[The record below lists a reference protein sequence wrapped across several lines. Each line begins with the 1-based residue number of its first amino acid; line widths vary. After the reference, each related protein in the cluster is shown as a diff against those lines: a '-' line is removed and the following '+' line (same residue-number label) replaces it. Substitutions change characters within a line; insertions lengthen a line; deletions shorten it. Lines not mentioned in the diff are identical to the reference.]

1 MTDILKERRLIN
13 LNSEDATFKYN
24 GTFLSNVL
32 FSFSNILREERNVV
46 YVEGGVLNAQI
57 PVSFYAI
64 NIYNNVLFY
73 SLNSTIFSITIPVGN
88 YNFTTFAS
96 ALVAQFLANGHT
108 MTITINQTKGI
119 ITFTNSTGTLN
130 YFRESASTCWR
141 VLGFATGSGDFN
153 ATANVI
159 TPPHLLN
166 LLGPKKLKIFCEAF
180 SISSC
185 DSRNFST
192 STLIDTISVDVPAY
206 SQLNYTNQ
214 TGEYG
219 RLKKKEISNID
230 ILITDELN
238 NPLNLNNT
246 DWSITLALIIFRKVE
261 IVNND
266 LEPLL
271 NTLGNV
277 ENILTDID
285 NNIKNQ
291 GGFSDA
297 SVNQNMDQQQ
307 ITEQLPTLSETT
319 DNLAENTGYNPPILE
334 TDDLDLLLYE
344 NPNLFK

>member
-24 GTFLSNVL
+24 GTFLSNVSFG
-32 FSFSNILREERNVV
+32 FSHILKEERNII

-64 NIYNNVLFY
+64 NYTSNVLYY

-88 YNFTTFAS
+88 YNFSTFAS
-96 ALVAQFLANGHT
+96 AMTTQFLTNGHT
-108 MTITINQTKGI
+108 MSITINQTTGI
-119 ITFTNSTGTLN
+119 ITFTNSTGTLD
-130 YFRESASTCWR
+130 YFQESGSTIWR
-141 VLGFATGSGDFN
+141 VLGFATGSGNYN
-153 ATANVI
+153 ATANVLS
-159 TPPHLLN
+159 PPFLLN

-185 DSRNFST
+185 DSKNFST
-192 STLIDTISVDVPAY
+192 STLIDTISIDVPSY
-206 SQLNYTNQ
+206 SQLNYANI

-219 RLKKKEISNID
+219 RLKKKEINNID
-230 ILITDELN
+230 ILICDELN
-238 NPLNLNNT
+238 NPINFNNT
-246 DWSITLALIIFRKVE
+246 DWSITLALIIFRQVE
-261 IVNND
+261 ITNSD
-266 LEPLL
+266 LQPLL

-285 NNIKNQ
+285 NNIQNQ
-291 GGFSDA
+291 GGFR
-297 SVNQNMDQQQ
+297 QNTDEQLSDQQP
-307 ITEQLPTLSETT
+307 IEEQPT
-319 DNLAENTGYNPPILE
+319 DNLEQNTGYVPPTLE

>member
-24 GTFLSNVL
+24 GTFLSNVSFG
-32 FSFSNILREERNVV
+32 FSHILKEERNVV

-57 PVSFYAI
+57 PVSFYAV
-64 NIYNNVLFY
+64 NVYNNVLYY

-108 MTITINQTKGI
+108 MTITINQTTGR
-119 ITFTNSTGTLN
+119 ITFTNATGTLN
-130 YFRESASTCWR
+130 YFQESGSTSWR
-141 VLGFATGSGDFN
+141 VLGFATGSGNFN
-153 ATANVI
+153 ATTNVI

-185 DSRNFST
+185 DSKNFST

-206 SQLNYTNQ
+206 GQLNYANI

-219 RLKKKEISNID
+219 RLRKKEINNID
-230 ILITDELN
+230 ILICDELN
-238 NPLNLNNT
+238 NPINFNNT
-246 DWSITLALIIFRKVE
+246 DWSITLALIIFRQVE
-261 IVNND
+261 ITNSD
-266 LEPLL
+266 LQPLL

-285 NNIKNQ
+285 NSIQNQ
-291 GGFSDA
+291 GGFR
-297 SVNQNMDQQQ
+297 QNAEQQS
-307 ITEQLPTLSETT
+307 TEEPLV
-319 DNLAENTGYNPPILE
+319 DNLEQNTGFTPPTLE

>member
-24 GTFLSNVL
+24 GSFLSNL
-32 FSFSNILREERNVV
+32 SFGFSHILKEERNVI

-57 PVSFYAI
+57 PVSFYAV
-64 NIYNNVLFY
+64 NVYNNILFY

-96 ALVAQFLANGHT
+96 AVITRFLANGHT
-108 MTITINQTKGI
+108 MSITINQTTGL
-119 ITFTNSTGTLN
+119 ITFTNSTGTLD
-130 YFRESASTCWR
+130 YFQESGSTSWR
-141 VLGFATGSGDFN
+141 VLGFATGSGNYN
-153 ATANVI
+153 ATANVL

-166 LLGPKKLKIFCEAF
+166 LLGVKKLKIFCEAF

-185 DSRNFST
+185 DSKNFST

-206 SQLNYTNQ
+206 GQINYINQ

-219 RLKKKEISNID
+219 RLRKREINNID
-230 ILITDELN
+230 ILICDELN
-238 NPLNLNNT
+238 NPINFNNT
-246 DWSITLALIIFRKVE
+246 DWSITLALIIFRQVE
-261 IVNND
+261 ITNSD
-266 LEPLL
+266 LQPLL
-271 NTLGNV
+271 NSLGNV
-277 ENILTDID
+277 EKVLIDID

-291 GGFSDA
+291 GFT
-297 SVNQNMDQQQ
+297 QNTEQQQQ
-307 ITEQLPTLSETT
+307 ITEELPTLSETT
-319 DNLAENTGYNPPILE
+319 DNLAENTGYNPPTLE

>member
-24 GTFLSNVL
+24 GSFLSNL
-32 FSFSNILREERNVV
+32 SFGFSHILKEERNVI

-57 PVSFYAI
+57 PVSFYAV
-64 NIYNNVLFY
+64 NVYNNILFY

-96 ALVAQFLANGHT
+96 AVITRFLANGHT
-108 MTITINQTKGI
+108 MSITINQTTGL
-119 ITFTNSTGTLN
+119 ITFTNSTGTLD
-130 YFRESASTCWR
+130 YFQESGSTSWR
-141 VLGFATGSGDFN
+141 VLGFATGSGNYN
-153 ATANVI
+153 ATANVL

-166 LLGPKKLKIFCEAF
+166 LLGVKKLKIFCEAF

-185 DSRNFST
+185 DSKNFST

-206 SQLNYTNQ
+206 GQINYTNQ

-219 RLKKKEISNID
+219 RLRKREINNID
-230 ILITDELN
+230 ILICDELN
-238 NPLNLNNT
+238 NPINFNNT
-246 DWSITLALIIFRKVE
+246 DWSITLALIIFRQVE
-261 IVNND
+261 ITNSD
-266 LEPLL
+266 LQPLL
-271 NTLGNV
+271 NSLGNV
-277 ENILTDID
+277 EKVLIDID

-291 GGFSDA
+291 GFT
-297 SVNQNMDQQQ
+297 QNTEQQQQ
-307 ITEQLPTLSETT
+307 ITEELPTLSETT
-319 DNLAENTGYNPPILE
+319 DNLAENTGYNPPTLE